1 MVSSAQIWWRLNSI
15 SLTFLSCSLS
25 LSQEMMITLPGEFG
39 TPLPANVSAL
49 TPSAQARHRLGEF
62 ADSESIC
69 LRGGTA
75 APELSPLVD
84 GPMSHTS
91 SLPFQPSL
99 GANSF
104 FAQGW
109 GMPPMKR
116 GESLQNLASGGTPA
130 GSGFALSQQHSSTS
144 SLTEHNEEA
153 ITDSPSFLESLLA

>member
-1 MVSSAQIWWRLNSI
+1 MVSSAQSGGVSTQSR
-15 SLTFLSCSLS
+15 SLFSHALS